1 MRNVFIAVL
10 TARVMADADY
20 DYLRFKRLKADK
32 IMSRAFFDHRPD
44 HIMKKQKILTF
55 LFDNNIKD
63 WSKVTFYDDNKNV
76 LQMLLDLGINA
87 RDSIKINQE
96 LSK

>member
-1 MRNVFIAVL
+1 
-10 TARVMADADY
+10 
-20 DYLRFKRLKADK
+20 
-32 IMSRAFFDHRPD
+32 MSRALFDHRPY

-76 LQMLLDLGINA
+76 LQMLIDLGINA
-87 RDSIKINQE
+87 KDSIKINKE
-96 LSK
+96 LTK